1 MRRSSSTASAS
12 ARNIVRAVSSRRAS
26 FTSALR
32 SSTQS
37 RRSSTRR
44 MDDSSNRRKLRS
56 SKSTA
61 PPQKTMKIN
70 CGGTSKK
77 ADILA
82 QISSSVGDVQVTTL
96 LLEDLLSTKKHH
108 SLLPQVES
116 LVFANDRCWKQ
127 IEFTDTFELG
137 DRFDAWLEG
146 KAQVI
151 QAYKT
156 TIHQN
161 ETEAARRK
169 AMINAQDQRKLGH
182 NEPNSNLRNVISW
195 KARIAIPAGT
205 DLEEFMGFLRDIK
218 DGSHVLDM
226 KVNGGLPSPSKMVN
240 IVDWD
245 TSPAKP
251 MNDKSES
258 EQFKNDPLMKPVV
271 IDLDCGWRTM
281 ATPECGPYK
290 KFINVCLCRFKE
302 VKREIRRDL
311 EKLNRPRR
319 SSRRSSAQASMPSLQ
334 RAETSE
340 SVKKKRSKSFGCTP
354 DGEKLLGEKDM
365 DDMEEMEGRKRSA
378 RDRTL
383 QRLEDSWQEEIA
395 PDSRRDKEE
404 RRRSSRGNRRSQ
416 SFEASNAAPEIT
428 KKDRSSMRSARTST
442 TAAETNNT
450 KENTRPSEVV
460 FSDNGSR
467 GRSASPIGDNDHLE
481 TSERSPNTVV
491 VSTEKPTTTE
501 VKKPLPQQQAPKK
514 YYWRSAVDP
523 TTGNT
528 YYYHKKTKETFWEK
542 PSEMI
547 EHERVHGPMPAKA
560 G

>member
-1 MRRSSSTASAS
+1 MR
-12 ARNIVRAVSSRRAS
+12 I
-26 FTSALR
+26 
-32 SSTQS
+32 
-37 RRSSTRR
+37 
-44 MDDSSNRRKLRS
+44 D
-56 SKSTA
+56 
-61 PPQKTMKIN
+61 

-77 ADILA
+77 ADVLA
-82 QISSSVGDVQVTTL
+82 QITSSKGDVKVTTL
-96 LLEDLLSTKKHH
+96 LLHDLLSTKKHH

-116 LVFANDRCWKQ
+116 LVFANDRVWNK

-137 DRFDAWLEG
+137 DRFDAWLER

-169 AMINAQDQRKLGH
+169 AMVNAQDQRKLASG
-182 NEPNSNLRNVISW
+182 EPNSNLRNVVHW
-195 KARIAIPAGT
+195 KAKIAIPAGT

-251 MNDKSES
+251 MNDKSEAS
-258 EQFKNDPLMKPVV
+258 QFRNDPLIKPVV
-271 IDLDCGWRTM
+271 IDLECGWRTM

-311 EKLNRPRR
+311 EKLNRPRSR
-319 SSRRSSAQASMPSLQ
+319 SRRSSTQASMPTLQ
-334 RAETSE
+334 RAETGDSIT
-340 SVKKKRSKSFGCTP
+340 KKRSKSFGCTP
-354 DGEKLLGEKDM
+354 DGEKLLGDADSN
-365 DDMEEMEGRKRSA
+365 DDMEESRRST
-378 RDRTL
+378 RERTL
-383 QRLEDSWQEEIA
+383 QRLEESWHEEIA
-395 PDSRRDKEE
+395 PETRNSKEE
-404 RRRSSRGNRRSQ
+404 RRRSSRRTRRSQ
-416 SFEASNAAPEIT
+416 SMDVTNTAPEIT
-428 KKDRSSMRSARTST
+428 QKKRSSMHSSRTNT

-460 FSDNGSR
+460 FSNN
-467 GRSASPIGDNDHLE
+467 GRSASPMGDNDHLE
-481 TSERSPNTVV
+481 TSERSPDTVV
-491 VSTEKPTTTE
+491 VTSTKPTE
-501 VKKPLPQQQAPKK
+501 VPRKAPPQQAPKK
-514 YYWRSAVDP
+514 FYWRSAVDP

-547 EHERVHGPMPAKA
+547 EYEREHGPMPARA